1 VRGGLRRINDGDV
14 GGRDAAQH
22 RLDERVV
29 GAAEDKDVGIVGLGR
44 KGVRQ
49 IDLCNL
55 DRHRMIDP
63 SFFNKRHKERTS
75 FLSYNYISSFQR
87 AAVGVAGG
95 GRFGADHDNLT
106 IKAGRGRGRGAGFD
120 YANDLDVRSSFD
132 FREGKGR
139 SGIAGDDKKLGA
151 MRLEVAN
158 RSNCV
163 MGDSGGGLGSV
174 GQAGC
179 VAEIEIVGVGNA
191 MKKCRKNCE
200 AAYAGIED
208 ADGWPT
214 NVRPASVGLFGQS
227 SAFRCRRTDDGT
239 DR

>member
-1 VRGGLRRINDGDV
+1 MRGGLRGINDGDV

-22 RLDERVV
+22 RLDERVM
-29 GAAEDKDVGIVGLGR
+29 GAAQDKDVGIMGLGR

-49 IDLCNL
+49 IDLRDL

-63 SFFNKRHKERTS
+63 SFLNKRNKERTG
-75 FLSYNYISSFQR
+75 FLSYNNISSFQR
-87 AAVGVAGG
+87 AAIGVAGG
-95 GRFGADHDNLT
+95 GSFRAYHDDLA
-106 IKAGRGRGRGAGFD
+106 IKAGRGRGLGAGFD

-132 FREGKGR
+132 FLEGKGR
-139 SGIAGDDKKLGA
+139 SGIAGDDEKLGA
-151 MRLEVAN
+151 MRLEMAN
-158 RSNCV
+158 GSHRV
-163 MGDSGGGLGSV
+163 MGDGGGRLGPV

-191 MKKCRKNCE
+191 MKKRGKNRE
-200 AAYAGIED
+200 PAHARVED
-208 ADGWPT
+208 ANGWPA